1 MWPSTPATLQY
12 SLTMAPSSRSLKRET
27 TARIRASSRA
37 FAATK
42 KRSTTTRLT
51 TWTAASAGWWLV
63 GDGQD
68 DVADLLLS
76 VHIPMGLD
84 HILERIGAVD
94 HYSISTV
101 FDQLLEEDEILLRD
115 CAGRED
121 DLLVLEARSEHAH
134 KVVGSVRGQEP
145 PAWFQRVAAPHK

>member
-12 SLTMAPSSRSLKRET
+12 LLTMAPSSRSLKRET
-27 TARIRASSRA
+27 SARIRASSRA

-42 KRSTTTRLT
+42 ERSTTTRLT

-68 DVADLLLS
+68 DVADLLLG

-94 HYSISTV
+94 HHSISTGL
-101 FDQLLEEDEILLRD
+101 DQLLEEDDLLFRH

-121 DLLVLEARSEHAH
+121 HLLVLEARSEHAQE
-134 KVVGSVRGQEP
+134 VVESVRGQEP
-145 PAWFQRVAAPHK
+145 PARL